1 MLSMV
6 SYLKN
11 CFILLEHNYIV
22 IISNNIYNTQHISKD
37 KSQKVFL
44 LQPHSDFWLK
54 VLPNKQYNGI
64 FIQLS

>member
-1 MLSMV
+1 MV